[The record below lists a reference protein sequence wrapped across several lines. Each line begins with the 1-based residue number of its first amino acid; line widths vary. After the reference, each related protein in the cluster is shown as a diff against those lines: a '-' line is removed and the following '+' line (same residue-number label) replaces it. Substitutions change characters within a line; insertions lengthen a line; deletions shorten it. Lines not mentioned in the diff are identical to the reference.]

1 MVGLIT
7 VLAIMA
13 GVFHVIVSEETL
25 DSKIV
30 HRKPDV

>member
-13 GVFHVIVSEETL
+13 GVFLVIVSEETP

-30 HRKPDV
+30 HRKSDM